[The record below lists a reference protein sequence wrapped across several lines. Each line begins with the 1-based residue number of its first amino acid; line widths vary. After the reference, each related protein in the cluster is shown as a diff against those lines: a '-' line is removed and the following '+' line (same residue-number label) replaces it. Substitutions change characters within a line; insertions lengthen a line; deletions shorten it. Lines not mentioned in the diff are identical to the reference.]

1 MAALAG
7 STRSCSTRSQR
18 SSKQYNYWLGGQ
30 KAHMLR
36 CPVDGFP
43 LAPQAVGSASIAVC
57 EKCSGIWFT
66 REALLHPSV
75 DPAALPPAS
84 RTPIPPS
91 GRRRKIASCPVCRR
105 PLLPERVE
113 GIDIDRCVHCA
124 GVWLDP
130 GEYDAV
136 RHRIESTD
144 LAREPQERS
153 GTGMGFPDVGVE
165 IVLALIEFL
174 F

>member
-1 MAALAG
+1 
-7 STRSCSTRSQR
+7 
-18 SSKQYNYWLGGQ
+18 
-30 KAHMLR
+30 MLR
-36 CPVDGFP
+36 CPADGFP
-43 LAPQAVGSASIAVC
+43 LAPRAIGSASIAVC

-84 RTPIPPS
+84 RTPIPS
-91 GRRRKIASCPVCRR
+91 TGRRRIASCPVCRR
-105 PLLPERVE
+105 ALLAERVE
-113 GIDIDRCVHCA
+113 GIDIDRCVHCD

-136 RHRIESTD
+136 RHRIESTH
-144 LAREPQERS
+144 LTRESQTKSAS
-153 GTGMGFPDVGVE
+153 GIAVGIVGDGFE
-165 IVLALIEFL
+165 IILALIQFL

>member
-1 MAALAG
+1 
-7 STRSCSTRSQR
+7 
-18 SSKQYNYWLGGQ
+18 
-30 KAHMLR
+30 MLR

-43 LAPQAVGSASIAVC
+43 LGPQAIGSASIAVC

-75 DPAALPPAS
+75 DPAALPRAS
-84 RTPIPPS
+84 RTPIPPT
-91 GRRRKIASCPVCRR
+91 GRRRKFASCPVCRR
-105 PLLPERVE
+105 SLLPERVE

-136 RHRIESTD
+136 RHRIESTH
-144 LAREPQERS
+144 LSREHQERS
-153 GTGMGFPDVGVE
+153 GSGMGFPNVGDGVE
-165 IVLALIEFL
+165 IVLGLLEFL
-174 F
+174 L